1 MVRYPEN
8 SLDPI
13 LSFCSQGMVEAFVVL
28 IIDRFKDYVYSK
40 RQLRDSS
47 WQNLNLGHEQIKTF
61 HTIPIDKTLPKQ
73 K

>member
-47 WQNLNLGHEQIKTF
+47 
-61 HTIPIDKTLPKQ
+61 
-73 K
+73 

>member
-13 LSFCSQGMVEAFVVL
+13 LSFCSQGKVEALVVL

-40 RQLRDSS
+40 RQM
-47 WQNLNLGHEQIKTF
+47 
-61 HTIPIDKTLPKQ
+61 
-73 K
+73 